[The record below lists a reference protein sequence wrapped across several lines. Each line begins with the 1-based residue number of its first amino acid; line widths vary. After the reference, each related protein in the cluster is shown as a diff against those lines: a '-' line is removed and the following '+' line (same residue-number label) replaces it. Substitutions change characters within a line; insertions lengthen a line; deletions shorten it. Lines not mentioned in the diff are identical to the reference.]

1 MPYDKYDIV
10 PIIMPYNKYD
20 IALIITPYDKN
31 EYCTDNYAL

>member
-1 MPYDKYDIV
+1 MPYDKYDIA

-20 IALIITPYDKN
+20 IALIITPCDKN